1 MLSLRFLMGSQLQQ
15 LRWPRWRLP
24 RLPRPQWQRR
34 QRVSLLFVVLVTER
48 PISKLGE
55 KMIVVVDPVFVRVA
69 RVDAMEVVP
78 QSTINHARILH
89 NVHYLTTL
97 FALATSALKSR
108 RDISRQ
114 IDGTA

>member
-1 MLSLRFLMGSQLQQ
+1 M
-15 LRWPRWRLP
+15 
-24 RLPRPQWQRR
+24 
-34 QRVSLLFVVLVTER
+34 SLLFVVLVTER

-89 NVHYLTTL
+89 NVCTNLTHII
-97 FALATSALKSR
+97 FALARCALKSR
-108 RDISRQ
+108 RDRDSEGAWHLLAFELQHARRIRVW
-114 IDGTA
+114 GRLGRVL

>member
-55 KMIVVVDPVFVRVA
+55 KMIVMVVDPVFVRVT
-69 RVDAMEVVP
+69 RVDVDAMEVVP

-89 NVHYLTTL
+89 NVCTNLTHII
-97 FALATSALKSR
+97 FALALKSR
-108 RDISRQ
+108 RDRDS
-114 IDGTA
+114 D

>member
-15 LRWPRWRLP
+15 LRWPRW

-55 KMIVVVDPVFVRVA
+55 KMILMVDPVFVRVT
-69 RVDAMEVVP
+69 RVGAMEVVH
-78 QSTINHARILH
+78 QSINHARILH
-89 NVHYLTTL
+89 NVCTNLTHIIRPCKVCL
-97 FALATSALKSR
+97 E
-108 RDISRQ
+108 IMP
-114 IDGTA
+114 

>member
-34 QRVSLLFVVLVTER
+34 QRVSLLLAVLVTER

-55 KMIVVVDPVFVRVA
+55 KMIVVVDPVFVRVT
-69 RVDAMEVVP
+69 RVDAMEVVH
-78 QSTINHARILH
+78 QSINHARILH
-89 NVHYLTTL
+89 NVCTNLTHIIRPCKVCLEITP
-97 FALATSALKSR
+97 
-108 RDISRQ
+108 
-114 IDGTA
+114 

>member
-34 QRVSLLFVVLVTER
+34 HCVSLLFVVLVTER

-89 NVHYLTTL
+89 NVCTNLTHII
-97 FALATSALKSR
+97 FALALKSR
-108 RDISRQ
+108 RDRDSEGH
-114 IDGTA
+114 GTY